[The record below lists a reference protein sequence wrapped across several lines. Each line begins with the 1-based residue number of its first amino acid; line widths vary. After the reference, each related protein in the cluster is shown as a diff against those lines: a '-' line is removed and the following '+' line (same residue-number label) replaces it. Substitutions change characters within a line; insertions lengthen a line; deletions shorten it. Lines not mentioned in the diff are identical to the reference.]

1 MPGHRPSLR
10 RAVSAATCVIRVAC
24 AVLLGACTTPVY
36 EGFTDPSFTYPLV
49 RSGGL
54 LVGGV
59 ASSIDPLPAR
69 IADREAELLAAAI
82 RSERPGLPVQTAAL
96 ADPRFAAAGQAARLQ
111 ALARGPLPPETY
123 AALAPLRKAGRFVVY
138 ARLENDAVRQ
148 EHDIR
153 EHDLPDPMREAR
165 DRKGKRILVPL
176 YDRAEL
182 VESFTTRR
190 VVDVRY
196 TVLDLDARREVWS
209 GRIEKSAEASNR
221 VTLAEGESGSFGYVA
236 PAVPPPGAFPPPPVA
251 GRLIEAAHRGFAENL
266 PEAP

>member
-10 RAVSAATCVIRVAC
+10 RAVSAAACVIRVAC

-96 ADPRFAAAGQAARLQ
+96 ADPRFTVAGKQLQ
-111 ALARGPLPPETY
+111 DIPAVATSTGPVVGPL
-123 AALAPLRKAGRFVVY
+123 
-138 ARLENDAVRQ
+138 LEIRTAVA
-148 EHDIR
+148 EGV
-153 EHDLPDPMREAR
+153 A
-165 DRKGKRILVPL
+165 KILNG
-176 YDRAEL
+176 E
-182 VESFTTRR
+182 
-190 VVDVRY
+190 DV
-196 TVLDLDARREVWS
+196 TA
-209 GRIEKSAEASNR
+209 
-221 VTLAEGESGSFGYVA
+221 TLAEMESQANALITDYNERN
-236 PAVPPPGAFPPPPVA
+236 PG
-251 GRLIEAAHRGFAENL
+251 
-266 PEAP
+266 